1 MGGIGL
7 SCNLNRTPH
16 AHTYT
21 HTHMHTHNT
30 QIQDTQMHNNTLA
43 NIYINTE
50 YRTPQHNTHIPLCS
64 TQKITQRTENRIQR
78 TAHRCNREQRT
89 TSTHRTT
96 QSCAHSFDFYHHTYI
111 SKNSIT

>member
-1 MGGIGL
+1 MGGYRIEL
-7 SCNLNRTPH
+7 KPQPNTTCT
-16 AHTYT
+16 HTYTHNT

-50 YRTPQHNTHIPLCS
+50 YRTQIQQSCS
-64 TQKITQRTENRIQR
+64 TQNRIQH
-78 TAHRCNREQRT
+78 TEQNTEYTEQRT

-96 QSCAHSFDFYHHTYI
+96 QSCTHSFDFYHHTYI